1 MSVYISYLGF
11 LDGRLGELKEGSKQA
26 SKDESKQARKG
37 RWMEEERGREGVSE
51 G

>member
-26 SKDESKQARKG
+26 SKDESKQARK
-37 RWMEEERGREGVSE
+37 EGREDGWRRKE
-51 G
+51 GGKE